1 MASKVFL
8 NIVADPNATIPVS
21 LNLNL
26 DNNGVTVNALDGAK
40 AVLFNRGDIVLD
52 ASTTNITIDVNA
64 ITVDIDVDDAYDGTE
79 MAVLLDSGESFVF
92 TVDISTTAQT
102 AASNGFDSVSSEKLR
117 LWNLN
122 G

>member
-79 MAVLLDSGESFVF
+79 MAVLLNSGESFVF

-102 AASNGFDSVSSEKLR
+102 AVSNGFDSVSSEKLR

>member
-21 LNLNL
+21 LNLNI

-79 MAVLLDSGESFVF
+79 MAVLLNSGESFVF

-102 AASNGFDSVSSEKLR
+102 AVSNGFDSVSSEKLR

>member
-8 NIVADPNATIPVS
+8 NIVADPDTTTPVS

-26 DNNGVTVNALDGAK
+26 DNNGVTANDLDGVK
-40 AVLFNRGDIVLD
+40 AVLFNAVDPLD
-52 ASTTNITIDVNA
+52 GGTTNITIDTGDN
-64 ITVDIDVDDAYDGTE
+64 TVDLDVDDNYDGSE
-79 MAVLLDSGESFVF
+79 MAVLLNDGTSFVF
-92 TVDISTTAQT
+92 TVDIGTTAQT
-102 AASNGFDSVSSEKLR
+102 ATANGFDSVGPEKLR